1 MFSYS
6 PWFLLNYILRYNK
19 KYLPCFENNLILND
33 LIISLTIQMI
43 IYSLISINILEYV
56 LVLIVLT

>member
-19 KYLPCFENNLILND
+19 KYLPYFENNLILND

-43 IYSLISINILEYV
+43 IYSLISINILEYI
-56 LVLIVLT
+56 LV

>member
-19 KYLPCFENNLILND
+19 NYLPYFENNLILND

-56 LVLIVLT
+56 LV